1 MSNMSDIKQVNGEI
15 LKLSPEEQAIVDAA
29 RAEKAANQPMR
40 DWISQMEELDRA
52 ITPRMVEDIY
62 EFAVNG
68 TPIPQEVVDVMTA
81 RQTKRGQRP

>member
-1 MSNMSDIKQVNGEI
+1 VSNMSDIKQVNGEI

>member
-1 MSNMSDIKQVNGEI
+1 MSDIKQVNGEI